1 MYLSTKQFTKALLTA
16 HEDPNQIISALEFLY
31 TMRRRLWRKMET
43 DTYMNEI
50 KKEYPTAYNVWSAC
64 MIYGKKKA
72 VQIKQLLRTAKEL
85 SNDYTKQFVI
95 NTWSED
101 IESLT
106 KKISKTF
113 DKVAVSTQQN
123 DTPELSIQG
132 EWYYYRRSV
141 DKDVDKLL
149 S

>member
-1 MYLSTKQFTKALLTA
+1 MYLTTKQFTKLLLTT
-16 HEDPNQIISALEFLY
+16 HEDPNQILSALKFLY
-31 TMRRRLWRKMET
+31 TMRKRLWRKMET
-43 DTYMNEI
+43 DTYMSEI
-50 KKEYPTAYNVWSAC
+50 KNGYPIAYSVWTAC
-64 MIYGKKKA
+64 MVYGKKKA
-72 VQIKQLLRTAKEL
+72 VQIKQLLRTSKEL
-85 SNDYTKQFVI
+85 NNDYTKQFVI
-95 NTWSED
+95 HTGSED

-113 DKVAVSTQQN
+113 DKVAVSTKQN

-149 S
+149 A